1 MSRIA
6 LIPGLVLLISCLLTA
21 CSEPPQVEVTPRP
34 ALVVQP
40 QPASL
45 QVQSYPGEV
54 RARIEPEL
62 AFRVGGRVSKRLVD
76 AGDRVRQGQP
86 LAELDPE
93 DARLQLEAARSQVA
107 AAQANL
113 NLAQTERERY
123 RTLLER
129 QMISSSQYDNADNSY
144 RSAAALLKQAQA
156 QADVAKNQA
165 AYSVLHAPQDGVIA
179 RRALETGQVVAAGQ
193 TVLVLAGDGE
203 REVLFSLP
211 ESSLGHIRVG
221 QPVEVELW
229 SRAGQRYPGTLR
241 ELSPA
246 ADPQSRT
253 FAARVSFDSDQ
264 PDLATG
270 QSARVYIHHPEPVA
284 LAVPLS
290 AVSADAGQ
298 SFVWVVEPQSR
309 TLQRRPVQ
317 LGAYHQQQ
325 ATVLDG
331 LLPGDW
337 VVAAGVHI
345 LREGLQIEP
354 VDRQNR
360 SVHLGGE

>member
-1 MSRIA
+1 MFRIA
-6 LIPGLVLLISCLLTA
+6 LIPGLALLGASLLTA
-21 CSEPPQVEVTPRP
+21 CSEPQQTQAPPRP
-34 ALVVQP
+34 ALVTQP
-40 QPASL
+40 QPATAL
-45 QVQSYPGEV
+45 EQSYPGEV

-62 AFRVGGRVSKRLVD
+62 AFRIGGKVNKRLVD

-86 LAELDPE
+86 LAELDPV
-93 DARLQLEAARSQVA
+93 DARLQLEAARSRVA
-107 AAQANL
+107 AAEASF

-123 RTLLER
+123 HTLLQR

-144 RSAAALLKQAQA
+144 RSAQALLKQARA
-156 QADVAKNQA
+156 EAAVAENNTT
-165 AYSVLHAPQDGVIA
+165 YSVLRAPKDGVIA
-179 RRALETGQVVAAGQ
+179 HRLLETGQVVAAGQ
-193 TVLVLAGDGE
+193 RVLVLAADGE

-211 ESSLGHIRVG
+211 ESSLGHISVG

-229 SRAGQRYPGTLR
+229 SRPEQRFPGTLR

-253 FAARVSFDSDQ
+253 FAARVSFDTDQ
-264 PDLATG
+264 PNIETG
-270 QSARVYIHHPEPVA
+270 QSARVYIRNPDQLA
-284 LAVPLS
+284 LTVPLS

-298 SFVWVVEPQSR
+298 SFVWVVEPDTR
-309 TLQRRPVQ
+309 TLQRRAVQ

-325 ATVLDG
+325 ASVLDG

-337 VVAAGVHI
+337 VVAAGVHR
-345 LREGLQIEP
+345 LREGQPVLP

-360 SVHLGGE
+360 SVELGGD